1 MESQNPSGCNEDQ
14 FPGIAFQTKNALPQ
28 ESQILYSWHGLP
40 WPTSKQ
46 NALSPGLDLDIY
58 VDISVPAS
66 LKDVGTNNHG
76 RYAIVFIFLNK

>member
-14 FPGIAFQTKNALPQ
+14 FPGITFQTKNALPQ

-46 NALSPGLDLDIY
+46 NALSPGL
-58 VDISVPAS
+58 SAS
-66 LKDVGTNNHG
+66 RQSSDGQNEAYEDTKGFSESSKKNMT
-76 RYAIVFIFLNK
+76 